1 MRFTYMHVHLRSH
14 PMPLK
19 RLPASVSGHTRAD
32 CWIRLNASK
41 SESMPAKQLHSRQV
55 TRAGMHFKHVHTGP
69 INSSVFNSNVVAAAR
84 TVPKHVI
91 KLWKMLIF
99 YCYFYLYKCC
109 FRERDSIITHF
120 WFLIVCNVSHAHYR
134 SSTHPNINID

>member
-84 TVPKHVI
+84 TVPKHVV

-99 YCYFYLYKCC
+99 LLLFFICINAVLESGTALLHTFC
-109 FRERDSIITHF
+109 F
-120 WFLIVCNVSHAHYR
+120 
-134 SSTHPNINID
+134 